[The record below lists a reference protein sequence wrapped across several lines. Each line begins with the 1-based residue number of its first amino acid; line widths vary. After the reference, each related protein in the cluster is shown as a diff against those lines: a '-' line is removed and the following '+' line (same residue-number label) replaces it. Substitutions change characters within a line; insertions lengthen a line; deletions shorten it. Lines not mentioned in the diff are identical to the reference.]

1 MRAATYDAGAL
12 IAAERKSRAMWTY
25 HRRLLDDKVRPTVS
39 TAVLG
44 QVWRGG
50 PQPLLSRFL
59 RGCKIEP
66 LDERQARLAGAAL
79 ARSGT
84 NDVIDAVVVLSAL
97 PANKVIVT
105 SDPDDLQRVA
115 DALGR
120 ELSLH
125 VV

>member
-1 MRAATYDAGAL
+1 MTGATYDAGAL
-12 IAAERKSRAMWTY
+12 IAAERNSRAMWVY
-25 HRRLLDDKVRPTVS
+25 HRRLLGSKVRPTVS
-39 TAVLG
+39 AAVLG

-50 PQPLLSRFL
+50 PQPLLARFL

-66 LDERQARLAGAAL
+66 LDEKQARLAGAAL

-84 NDVIDAVVVLSAL
+84 NDVIDAAVVVSAL

-105 SDPDDLQRVA
+105 SDPDDLKRVA

-120 ELSLH
+120 ELALH

>member
-1 MRAATYDAGAL
+1 MSGVTYDAGAL
-12 IAAERKSRAMWTY
+12 IAAERDSEAMWVF
-25 HRRLLDDKVRPTVS
+25 HRRSLEDGLRPKLS

-59 RGCKIEP
+59 RGCRILP
-66 LDERQARLAGAAL
+66 LTEREARAAGAVL

-84 NDVIDAVVVLSAL
+84 DDLIDAVVVVDAIAHGGVL
-97 PANKVIVT
+97 VT
-105 SDPDDLQRVA
+105 SDPDDMRRIA
-115 DALGR
+115 RALGR
-120 ELSLH
+120 ALTVR